1 MKKLVD
7 AARKAAQQTSLLM
20 TADIRQSAMDSGWSS
35 DIASNTLVMFDGS
48 QYQVSVHSEFEGQA
62 MDLEY
67 GTPTSRPTAVFRK
80 YANNTQPIE
89 KAFVS
94 SLEKELGFKL

>member
-7 AARKAAQQTSLLM
+7 AARKAAQQTSILM
-20 TADIRQSAMDSGWSS
+20 TADLRQSAMDSGWDS
-35 DIASNTLVMFDGS
+35 DIASNTLVMFDGT
-48 QYQVSVHSEFEGQA
+48 QYQVSVHTDFESQA

-67 GTPTSRPTAVFRK
+67 GTTATRPTAVFRK

-89 KAFVS
+89 KAFIAS
-94 SLEKELGFKL
+94 MEKELGVKL